1 MYRIGID
8 VGGTFTDVTLLN
20 SETGRYYTYKLS
32 STLQDQSL
40 AIANGTKETLE
51 LYGVPVS
58 EIEYFGHGT
67 TVATNMI
74 IERKGAKTALITTKG
89 FRDLLEIGRQT
100 RPSLYNIMEDKP
112 ETLVKRSLRKEIS
125 ERVTAK
131 GDILRDVD
139 RDEVRAV
146 LKELKEQGVESIAV
160 CFLFS
165 FLNSRNEKIVEECIK
180 EVWPE
185 AYYSVSSTILP
196 EFREFERLST
206 TVINSYLG
214 PRMKMYIHN
223 LRQRIKEVGVTVEPY
238 ITQSNGGVMSIS
250 STIQTP
256 VQTALSG
263 PSAGVMGAVYI
274 AEAAGFK
281 DIITYDMGGTSTD
294 VSLVKDG
301 IAEYTTKRKVC
312 GLPSGVPMIDVHAVG
327 AGGGSIAQIDNA
339 GALKV
344 GPESAGANPG
354 PAAYGLGNENPVV
367 TDANLVLGR
376 INPHYVLGGRLKI
389 DAELSKKAVKAKIAD
404 PMGIGTEEAALGIVK
419 VVNSNMAR
427 AIRVITVEKGHNP
440 SDFTLVAYGGAG
452 PLHAVHLA
460 QEMGIRTVL
469 IPPAPGALCA
479 LGLLTADI
487 KKSYVRTAIASYDE
501 MTPEQI
507 NAVMSSLRDEG
518 SAWLDS
524 EKVPSERRKF
534 HGIAEMRYVGQNY
547 ELQVEIPTENITASD
562 IEKMKQDFFIAHE
575 KNYGY
580 YNPNAPVQFVNFRCE
595 ATGIVKKPNLAELET
610 TLDDPSKAEIG
621 RRIVHFEE
629 SGAVDCPVYDR
640 AKFGMAERVN
650 GPCII
655 EQMDSTTVVP
665 PNTWFS
671 IDKFGN
677 LIIRAFDEDQDKEA

>member
-51 LYGVPVS
+51 LYGIPVS

-562 IEKMKQDFFIAHE
+562 IEKMKQDFFVAHE

-621 RRIVHFEE
+621 RRVVHFEE

-640 AKFGMAERVN
+640 AKFGRAERVN

>member
-389 DAELSKKAVKAKIAD
+389 DAELSKKAVKTKIAD

-562 IEKMKQDFFIAHE
+562 IEKMKQDFFVAHE

-621 RRIVHFEE
+621 RRVVHFEE

-640 AKFGMAERVN
+640 AKFGRAERVN